1 MLREL
6 VEEGYDYTPVDA
18 VHSDANWSI
27 ADGKLVGPLQNIKGI
42 GPKSVQT
49 ILGARARGERLPP
62 GLRSKLQKGKTPLD
76 ELYPVSAAIREM
88 YPDGLGERNIL
99 TDPVP
104 MSKIANPKWRLPKGD
119 VLVVGVV
126 ININRRDMNEA
137 VNIAK
142 RGFEIDDGTN
152 TQYLN
157 MWVKDD
163 TGKCFV
169 KVTRYKFDRLGKPII
184 DRGRAGKALY
194 AFKGRFWA
202 PGTFRM
208 LMVNQVRYLGDLET
222 GKDGGDN

>member
-1 MLREL
+1 M
-6 VEEGYDYTPVDA
+6 
-18 VHSDANWSI
+18 
-27 ADGKLVGPLQNIKGI
+27 
-42 GPKSVQT
+42 
-49 ILGARARGERLPP
+49 
-62 GLRSKLQKGKTPLD
+62 
-76 ELYPVSAAIREM
+76 
-88 YPDGLGERNIL
+88 

-104 MSKIANPKWRLPKGD
+104 MSKIADPQWKLPKGD

-169 KVTRYKFDRLGKPII
+169 KVTRYKF
-184 DRGRAGKALY
+184 
-194 AFKGRFWA
+194 
-202 PGTFRM
+202 
-208 LMVNQVRYLGDLET
+208 
-222 GKDGGDN
+222 